1 MSAVRDNGHLGCA
14 KKNIARIVRL
24 KKNAGNYLEGKM
36 SIVKIDSEDVATI
49 KNALRII
56 ELIADNI
63 SEENGEEDEIIKQV
77 KRINKL
83 LPKIKFEGEVK

>member
-1 MSAVRDNGHLGCA
+1 
-14 KKNIARIVRL
+14 
-24 KKNAGNYLEGKM
+24 M

-49 KNALRII
+49 KNALCII

>member
-1 MSAVRDNGHLGCA
+1 
-14 KKNIARIVRL
+14 
-24 KKNAGNYLEGKM
+24 M